1 MSVNNRY
8 AEEGTFKANLLY
20 QLDAGDISTAEY
32 DARLAGKEQLERETQ
47 QGYQDAVIE
56 LFELD
61 LRPLN
66 IDSVSTE
73 RYYFTNQVM
82 PDGSKIQWRIN
93 DKLDSTST
101 TFYEPLPIAATGFE
115 RTTKGQIPTPELTV
129 SNIFGTFSE
138 TLEDL
143 DDLIGAKLVR
153 RRTLF
158 KYLKGQSSE
167 NLQSYFPTDY
177 FYIERKVSE
186 TSLSLRFAL
195 ASPLDL
201 EGIQIPKRVITQNH
215 CVWRYRGDECG
226 YAGGPVA
233 DQFNNPITVASGST
247 QAERNYV
254 TALDEFEDARRAYR
268 TALAERSAA
277 ESRKS
282 IECSA
287 IGGGDS
293 FGGFNESN
301 KDNITFALPGMNSN
315 NDDNSEVVMVVFSGV
330 NVTDQSEPHAGSA
343 AVYKMDTSRRITT
356 PYDNYGTG
364 PLHSVVK
371 YTMLTFAGQSIRGSE
386 FIGPVLRATASE
398 ATFAVDPGHDQR
410 GTDAD
415 EDNANHLQN
424 IFAVWSGSPVTL
436 TTNGEYG
443 LGPKQANDKD
453 SQIDPVRNVQVIST
467 NSCAVAESGYI
478 TASGAVN
485 SAETVLNS
493 KQQALNTALSNLPE
507 GSVIN
512 GQDVCGKKLSSCK
525 LRFRGELPFGGF
537 PGANLSR

>member
-20 QLDAGDISTAEY
+20 QRDAGEISTAEY
-32 DARLAGKEQLERETQ
+32 NARLAGKQQLEGDTQ

-73 RYYFTNQVM
+73 RYFFTNQVM
-82 PDGSKIQWRIN
+82 PDGSKIEWRRN
-93 DKLDSTST
+93 DNLNST
-101 TFYEPLPIAATGFE
+101 TTTTYEPLPIAATGFE

-138 TLEDL
+138 TIEDL

-158 KYLKGQSSE
+158 KYLKGQSTE

-186 TSLSLRFAL
+186 TSLSLKFAL

-215 CVWRYRGDECG
+215 CVWRYRGPECG
-226 YAGGPVA
+226 YTGGPVA
-233 DQFNNPITVASGST
+233 DSHNNPISTGSANT
-247 QAERNYV
+247 QAERDYNSAFKTYEKKRDKYREQL
-254 TALDEFEDARRAYR
+254 AL
-268 TALAERSAA
+268 RSAQQTKKDLA
-277 ESRKS
+277 CQTS
-282 IECSA
+282 
-287 IGGGDS
+287 GGDT
-293 FGGFNESN
+293 FGGFNETDAS
-301 KDNITFALPGMNSN
+301 KISFALPGMNN
-315 NDDNSEVVMVVFSGV
+315 QNDDNKQVTMVIFQGN
-330 NVTDQSEPHAGSA
+330 NVTDQAEPRGNA
-343 AVYKMDTSRRITT
+343 YRMDTSKRITT

-364 PLHSVVK
+364 PL
-371 YTMLTFAGQSIRGSE
+371 YTIRKFHMHNGARADFGTEAGIQRK
-386 FIGPVLRATASE
+386 RASD
-398 ATFAVDPGHDQR
+398 ATFAVDPGADAR
-410 GTDAD
+410 GRDP
-415 EDNANHLQN
+415 NKNNQN
-424 IFAVWSGSPVTL
+424 DLDKIFAVYEGNPVNL
-436 TTNGEYG
+436 TTDGEYG
-443 LGPKQANDKD
+443 LGTKQDTDD
-453 SQIDPVRNVQVIST
+453 SNQIDPVRFVQLI
-467 NSCAVAESGYI
+467 NAGSCAAEE
-478 TASGAVN
+478 A
-485 SAETVLNS
+485 
-493 KQQALNTALSNLPE
+493 ALNTLNQAVIDAEQEMNQAKTALDAAVAALPA
-507 GSVIN
+507 GSSIY

-525 LRFRGELPFGGF
+525 MRFDGDLPFGAF

>member
-20 QLDAGDISTAEY
+20 QRDAGEISSAEY
-32 DARLAGKEQLERETQ
+32 SARLAGKRQLEGDTQ

-73 RYYFTNQVM
+73 RYFFTNQVM
-82 PDGSKIQWRIN
+82 PDGSKIEWRRN
-93 DKLDSTST
+93 DKLNST
-101 TFYEPLPIAATGFE
+101 TTTTYEPLPIAATGFE

-138 TLEDL
+138 TIEDL

-158 KYLKGQSSE
+158 KYLKGQPSE

-186 TSLSLRFAL
+186 TSLSLKFAL

-201 EGIQIPKRVITQNH
+201 EGMQIPKRVITQNH

-226 YAGGPVA
+226 YTGGPVA
-233 DQFNNPITVASGST
+233 DHNNNPISTGSSNT
-247 QAERNYV
+247 SEERDYNNAFKIYERKRNKYREQL
-254 TALDEFEDARRAYR
+254 AL
-268 TALAERSAA
+268 RSAQQT
-277 ESRKS
+277 RKDLDCQTS
-282 IECSA
+282 
-287 IGGGDS
+287 GGDT
-293 FGGFNESN
+293 FGGFNETNTS
-301 KDNITFALPGMNSN
+301 KISFALPGMNDQ
-315 NDDNSEVVMVVFSGV
+315 NDDNSQVTMVVFKGV
-330 NVTDQSEPHAGSA
+330 NVTAQAEPRGNA
-343 AVYKMDTSRRITT
+343 YRMDTSKRITT

-364 PLHSVVK
+364 PLYK
-371 YTMLTFAGQSIRGSE
+371 IRRFTMLNGVRQGVGVTADSE
-386 FIGPVLRATASE
+386 LKRKRASD
-398 ATFAVDPGHDQR
+398 ATFAVDPGRDKR
-410 GTDAD
+410 GSDPDPA
-415 EDNANHLQN
+415 NQNHLDKM
-424 IFAVWSGSPVTL
+424 FAVYEGNPVQL
-436 TTNGEYG
+436 TTDGEYG
-443 LGPKQANDKD
+443 LGAKQSTDD
-453 SQIDPVRNVQVIST
+453 DGQIDPVRFVQLI
-467 NSCAVAESGYI
+467 NAGSC
-478 TASGAVN
+478 GA
-485 SAETVLNS
+485 AETELNRLNQEVIDAEQEMNRA
-493 KQQALNTALSNLPE
+493 KDDLDDAFAALPA
-507 GSVIN
+507 GSSIY

-525 LRFRGELPFGGF
+525 MRFDGDLPFGAF